1 MNIMDMVKGAITN
14 QVMGQIGGML
24 GMSDNK
30 KTSSM
35 LDTAMGSILGGMIN
49 KSSSQEG
56 AKQVFDMASNAD
68 SGIMDKLG
76 DILGGGGD
84 QLGAIQ
90 KSGGGMLDGLLGGG
104 GQTSMIQTIA
114 KALGMDG
121 SIVGKLL
128 TFAAPMLLGSIS
140 KHIKSAG
147 LDALGLSSLLGE
159 QKQHIAAAM
168 PSGLAG
174 NLGFGNLLSGVGD
187 LGKSGFNAASN
198 VAGAAA
204 GTVGN
209 VAGAAGDA
217 VGNVAGAAGN
227 AIGNVTG
234 AAGNAV
240 GNVTGAAGNAV
251 GNVAGAAGDA
261 TKKGMGM
268 LGFLFPLLIL
278 GAIGYFAWPYISG
291 AASDGANA
299 VTSGV
304 SDMGNK
310 AAGALD
316 FGGLDMSPLG
326 DTGTKLQEGFSGI
339 TSGFTGLAETGEEGA
354 NALAGKI
361 TDFSGSIDSLGLGS
375 LPDAAKPVATSMI
388 GKFMET
394 IQGMLNG
401 QSGIIKSVL
410 QGPVDTLLQKLQPFA

>member
-1 MNIMDMVKGAITN
+1 
-14 QVMGQIGGML
+14 
-24 GMSDNK
+24 
-30 KTSSM
+30 
-35 LDTAMGSILGGMIN
+35 
-49 KSSSQEG
+49 
-56 AKQVFDMASNAD
+56 
-68 SGIMDKLG
+68 
-76 DILGGGGD
+76 
-84 QLGAIQ
+84 
-90 KSGGGMLDGLLGGG
+90 
-104 GQTSMIQTIA
+104 
-114 KALGMDG
+114 
-121 SIVGKLL
+121 
-128 TFAAPMLLGSIS
+128 
-140 KHIKSAG
+140 
-147 LDALGLSSLLGE
+147 
-159 QKQHIAAAM
+159 
-168 PSGLAG
+168 
-174 NLGFGNLLSGVGD
+174 
-187 LGKSGFNAASN
+187 
-198 VAGAAA
+198 
-204 GTVGN
+204 
-209 VAGAAGDA
+209 
-217 VGNVAGAAGN
+217 
-227 AIGNVTG
+227 
-234 AAGNAV
+234 
-240 GNVTGAAGNAV
+240 
-251 GNVAGAAGDA
+251 
-261 TKKGMGM
+261 M

-304 SDMGNK
+304 SDMGDK

>member
-1 MNIMDMVKGAITN
+1 MNIMDMVKGAVTD

-68 SGIMDKLG
+68 AGIMDKLG
-76 DILGGGGD
+76 DILGGGD
-84 QLGAIQ
+84 QLSAVQ
-90 KSGGGMLDGLLGGG
+90 KTGGGMLDGLLGGG

-121 SIVGKLL
+121 SIIGKLL
-128 TFAAPMLLGSIS
+128 TFAAPMLLGVIG

-147 LDALGLSSLLGE
+147 LNALGLSSLLGE

-168 PSGLAG
+168 PSGLTE

-187 LGKSGFNAASN
+187 LGKSGLSAASN

-204 GTVGN
+204 GTV
-209 VAGAAGDA
+209 
-217 VGNVAGAAGN
+217 
-227 AIGNVTG
+227 GNVTG

-240 GNVTGAAGNAV
+240 GNVTGAAGD
-251 GNVAGAAGDA
+251 AA
-261 TKKGMGM
+261 KKGGGLLTM
-268 LGFLFPLLIL
+268 LLPLLIL
-278 GAIGYFAWPYISG
+278 GAIGYFGWSYISG
-291 AASDGANA
+291 AANDGANA
-299 VTSGV
+299 VKEGMNG
-304 SDMGNK
+304 MGAK
-310 AAGALD
+310 VAGAFDLGDLD
-316 FGGLDMSPLG
+316 ISSMG

-339 TSGFTGLAETGEEGA
+339 ASGFTGLAETGEDGA

-361 TDFSGSIDSLGLGS
+361 TDFSGSIDNLGLGS
-375 LPDAAKPVATSMI
+375 LPEAAKPVATSMI
-388 GKFMET
+388 GRFIDS
-394 IQGMLNG
+394 IQNMLNG
-401 QSGIIKSVL
+401 QNALIKGVL
-410 QGPVDTLLQKLQPFA
+410 QGPVDTLLEKLKPFA

>member
-128 TFAAPMLLGSIS
+128 TFAAPMLLGSIG

-159 QKQHIAAAM
+159 QKQHVAAAM

-209 VAGAAGDA
+209 VAGAAGD
-217 VGNVAGAAGN
+217 
-227 AIGNVTG
+227 
-234 AAGNAV
+234 AV

-339 TSGFTGLAETGEEGA
+339 TSGFTGLTETGEEGA

>member
-1 MNIMDMVKGAITN
+1 
-14 QVMGQIGGML
+14 
-24 GMSDNK
+24 MSDNK

-56 AKQVFDMASNAD
+56 AKQVFDMASKAD

-76 DILGGGGD
+76 DILGVGGD
-84 QLGAIQ
+84 QLGAVQ
-90 KSGGGMLDGLLGGG
+90 KSGGGMLDGLLGSG

-128 TFAAPMLLGSIS
+128 TFAAPMLLGSIG

-159 QKQHIAAAM
+159 QKQHVAAAM

-217 VGNVAGAAGN
+217 VGNV
-227 AIGNVTG
+227 
-234 AAGNAV
+234 
-240 GNVTGAAGNAV
+240 TGAAGNAV

-268 LGFLFPLLIL
+268 LGFLLPLLIL
-278 GAIGYFAWPYISG
+278 GAIGYFAWTYISG
-291 AASDGANA
+291 AANDGANA
-299 VTSGV
+299 VENSMN
-304 SDMGNK
+304 DMGDK

-316 FGGLDMSPLG
+316 FGDLDLSPLG

-339 TSGFTGLAETGEEGA
+339 TSGFTGLAETGEDGA

-361 TDFSGSIDSLGLGS
+361 TDFSGSIDNLGLGS
-375 LPDAAKPVATSMI
+375 LPAAAKPVATTMI
-388 GKFMET
+388 GKFIDT
-394 IQGMLNG
+394 IQGMLDG
-401 QSGIIKSVL
+401 QNALIKGVL
-410 QGPVDTLLQKLQPFA
+410 QGPVDTLLEKLKPFA